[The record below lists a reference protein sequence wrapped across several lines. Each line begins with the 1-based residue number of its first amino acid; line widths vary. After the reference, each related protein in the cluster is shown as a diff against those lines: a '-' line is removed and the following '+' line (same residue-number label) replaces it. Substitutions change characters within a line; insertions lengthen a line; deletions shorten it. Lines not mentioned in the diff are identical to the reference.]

1 MRVMAAVL
9 FTTAVFLG
17 AVAFGED
24 IDEQRGSEASLP
36 YSRHRDPHHGH
47 NHVYPDRGAIFR
59 DLPRRAVTV
68 NYAGVSYRFADGIW
82 FEPRGPAFIVVAPPI
97 GLMVP
102 SLPGF
107 ATTIQ
112 EHGESYLYA
121 NDVYYRP
128 RPDLGGYEV
137 VNDPGEAAATA
148 QDTAPSALTAPA
160 SAAPASASAAAA
172 PAVAVA
178 TALPTVAATS
188 VSAAVPTAT
197 AAPAVEAAAIPGGTP
212 AAAPAAGA
220 ESVLRA
226 SPPPPSSAAS
236 MSPASA
242 PAAAPAAVTPAAV
255 TPVAVTPAAVAPAA
269 VASTSTAAAPPST
282 KVIAYPRNGQ
292 SAEQQ
297 ARDHYEC
304 YQFGVAQSGFDPVR
318 SGAISV
324 EQQSTFD
331 RAQNAC
337 FEGRGYTVR

>member
-24 IDEQRGSEASLP
+24 VDEQRGSGAAVP
-36 YSRHRDPHHGH
+36 YNRHQDPHHSH

-102 SLPGF
+102 SLPGS

-112 EHGESYLYA
+112 EHGETYLYA

-137 VNDPGEAAATA
+137 VNDPAEAAATT

-160 SAAPASASAAAA
+160 SASAAAA
-172 PAVAVA
+172 PAVSVA

-188 VSAAVPTAT
+188 VSAALPTASAT
-197 AAPAVEAAAIPGGTP
+197 PAAVAAAVPSGAP
-212 AAAPAAGA
+212 AAAPVAGA
-220 ESVLRA
+220 ESVLREA
-226 SPPPPSSAAS
+226 APPSSAAPPLS
-236 MSPASA
+236 ASA
-242 PAAAPAAVTPAAV
+242 PAAAPAAA
-255 TPVAVTPAAVAPAA
+255 APAA
-269 VASTSTAAAPPST
+269 VASASTAAASTAAAPQST

-324 EQQSTFD
+324 EQQSIFD

>member
-1 MRVMAAVL
+1 LWTYKALLLREAAMRVMAAVL

-24 IDEQRGSEASLP
+24 VDEHRGSEAPVPP
-36 YSRHRDPHHGH
+36 YNRHQDPHHGH
-47 NHVYPDRGAIFR
+47 NHVYPDRGAIFHE
-59 DLPRRAVTV
+59 LPRRAVTV

-102 SLPGF
+102 SLPEL

-112 EHGESYLYA
+112 EHGETYLYA

-137 VNDPGEAAATA
+137 VNDPAEAAATT
-148 QDTAPSALTAPA
+148 QDTAP

-172 PAVAVA
+172 PVLAVA
-178 TALPTVAATS
+178 TALPTV
-188 VSAAVPTAT
+188 
-197 AAPAVEAAAIPGGTP
+197 
-212 AAAPAAGA
+212 AAPAAGA
-220 ESVLRA
+220 ESVLREA
-226 SPPPPSSAAS
+226 PPPPSSAAS
-236 MSPASA
+236 TLSAAA
-242 PAAAPAAVTPAAV
+242 PAAAPAAA
-255 TPVAVTPAAVAPAA
+255 APAA
-269 VASTSTAAAPPST
+269 VASASTAAASTAAAPQST
-282 KVIAYPRNGQ
+282 KVIAYPRNAQ

-304 YQFGVAQSGFDPVR
+304 YQFGVAQSGFDPMR
-318 SGAISV
+318 SGAIGV

>member
-24 IDEQRGSEASLP
+24 VDEQRGSEAPVPP
-36 YSRHRDPHHGH
+36 YNRHQDPHHGH

-59 DLPRRAVTV
+59 DLPRRAVAV

-102 SLPGF
+102 SIPGS

-112 EHGESYLYA
+112 EHGETYLYA

-137 VNDPGEAAATA
+137 VNDPAEAAATTQEA
-148 QDTAPSALTAPA
+148 APSA
-160 SAAPASASAAAA
+160 AAASASAAAA
-172 PAVAVA
+172 PALAVA

-188 VSAAVPTAT
+188 VSAALPTAT
-197 AAPAVEAAAIPGGTP
+197 AAPAAV
-212 AAAPAAGA
+212 A
-220 ESVLRA
+220 ESALREA
-226 SPPPPSSAAS
+226 PPPSSAAS
-236 MSPASA
+236 TLSAAA
-242 PAAAPAAVTPAAV
+242 PAAAPAAA
-255 TPVAVTPAAVAPAA
+255 APAA
-269 VASTSTAAAPPST
+269 VASASTAAASTAAAPQST
-282 KVIAYPRNGQ
+282 KVIAYPRNAQ

>member
-24 IDEQRGSEASLP
+24 VDEQRGSEAPVPP
-36 YSRHRDPHHGH
+36 YNRHQDPHHGH

-59 DLPRRAVTV
+59 DLPRRAVAV

-82 FEPRGPAFIVVAPPI
+82 FEPRGPAYIVVAPPI

-102 SLPGF
+102 SIPGS

-112 EHGESYLYA
+112 EHGETYLYA

-137 VNDPGEAAATA
+137 VNDPAEAAATTQEA
-148 QDTAPSALTAPA
+148 APSA
-160 SAAPASASAAAA
+160 AAASASAAAA
-172 PAVAVA
+172 PALAVA

-188 VSAAVPTAT
+188 VSAALPTAT
-197 AAPAVEAAAIPGGTP
+197 AAPAAV
-212 AAAPAAGA
+212 A
-220 ESVLRA
+220 ESALREA
-226 SPPPPSSAAS
+226 PPPSSAAS
-236 MSPASA
+236 TLSAAA
-242 PAAAPAAVTPAAV
+242 PAAAPAAA
-255 TPVAVTPAAVAPAA
+255 APAA
-269 VASTSTAAAPPST
+269 VASASTAAASTAAAPQST
-282 KVIAYPRNGQ
+282 KVIAYPRNAQ

>member
-1 MRVMAAVL
+1 VP
-9 FTTAVFLG
+9 
-17 AVAFGED
+17 
-24 IDEQRGSEASLP
+24 P
-36 YSRHRDPHHGH
+36 YNRHQDPHHGH

-59 DLPRRAVTV
+59 DLPRRAVAV

-82 FEPRGPAFIVVAPPI
+82 FEPRGPAYIVVAPPI

-102 SLPGF
+102 SIPGS

-112 EHGESYLYA
+112 EHGETYLYA

-137 VNDPGEAAATA
+137 VNDPAEAAVTTQEA
-148 QDTAPSALTAPA
+148 APSA
-160 SAAPASASAAAA
+160 AAASASAAAA
-172 PAVAVA
+172 PALAVA

-188 VSAAVPTAT
+188 VSAALPTAT
-197 AAPAVEAAAIPGGTP
+197 AAPAAV
-212 AAAPAAGA
+212 A
-220 ESVLRA
+220 ESALREA
-226 SPPPPSSAAS
+226 PPPSSAAS
-236 MSPASA
+236 TLSAAA
-242 PAAAPAAVTPAAV
+242 PAAAPAAA
-255 TPVAVTPAAVAPAA
+255 APAA
-269 VASTSTAAAPPST
+269 VASASTAAASTAAAPQST
-282 KVIAYPRNGQ
+282 KVIAYPRNAQ

>member
-9 FTTAVFLG
+9 FTTAVSLG

-24 IDEQRGSEASLP
+24 VDEQRGSEAPVP
-36 YSRHRDPHHGH
+36 YNRHQDPHHGH

-102 SLPGF
+102 SLPGS

-112 EHGESYLYA
+112 EHGEAYLYA

-137 VNDPGEAAATA
+137 VNDPVEAAATT
-148 QDTAPSALTAPA
+148 QDTAP
-160 SAAPASASAAAA
+160 SAAPASASGAAA

-188 VSAAVPTAT
+188 VSAALPTAG
-197 AAPAVEAAAIPGGTP
+197 AAPAAVAVAVPSGAP

-220 ESVLRA
+220 ESVLREA
-226 SPPPPSSAAS
+226 PPPPSSTAS
-236 MSPASA
+236 TLPASA
-242 PAAAPAAVTPAAV
+242 PAAAPAAA
-255 TPVAVTPAAVAPAA
+255 APAV
-269 VASTSTAAAPPST
+269 VASASTAATPQPT
-282 KVIAYPRNGQ
+282 KVIAYPRNAQ

-304 YQFGVAQSGFDPVR
+304 YQFGVAQSGFDPMR

>member
-1 MRVMAAVL
+1 MRVMTAVL
-9 FTTAVFLG
+9 FTIAVFLG

-24 IDEQRGSEASLP
+24 VDEQRGGEASVP
-36 YSRHRDPHHGH
+36 YNRHQDPHHGH
-47 NHVYPDRGAIFR
+47 NHVYPDRGSIFR

-68 NYAGVSYRFADGIW
+68 NYAGVSYRFADGVW

-102 SLPGF
+102 SLPGS

-112 EHGESYLYA
+112 EHGETYLYA
-121 NDVYYRP
+121 NDVYYRA
-128 RPDLGGYEV
+128 RPDLGDYEV
-137 VNDPGEAAATA
+137 VNDPVETAATA
-148 QDTAPSALTAPA
+148 RDTAPSAVT
-160 SAAPASASAAAA
+160 APASASAAVA

-178 TALPTVAATS
+178 TALPSVATTA

-197 AAPAVEAAAIPGGTP
+197 AAPA
-212 AAAPAAGA
+212 AGA
-220 ESVLRA
+220 ESILRA
-226 SPPPPSSAAS
+226 TPPPPSSAAS
-236 MSPASA
+236 LLPASA
-242 PAAAPAAVTPAAV
+242 PAAAPAAV
-255 TPVAVTPAAVAPAA
+255 APAV
-269 VASTSTAAAPPST
+269 VASASTAATPPST

>member
-24 IDEQRGSEASLP
+24 VDEQRGSEAPVPP
-36 YSRHRDPHHGH
+36 YNRHQDPHHGH

-59 DLPRRAVTV
+59 DLPRRAVAV

-82 FEPRGPAFIVVAPPI
+82 FEPRGPAYIVVAPPI

-102 SLPGF
+102 SIPGS

-112 EHGESYLYA
+112 EHGETYLYA

-137 VNDPGEAAATA
+137 VNDPAEAAATTQEA
-148 QDTAPSALTAPA
+148 APSA
-160 SAAPASASAAAA
+160 AAASASAAAA
-172 PAVAVA
+172 PALAVA

-188 VSAAVPTAT
+188 VSAALPTAT
-197 AAPAVEAAAIPGGTP
+197 AAPAAV
-212 AAAPAAGA
+212 A
-220 ESVLRA
+220 ESALREA
-226 SPPPPSSAAS
+226 PPPSSAAS
-236 MSPASA
+236 TLSAAA
-242 PAAAPAAVTPAAV
+242 PAAAPAAA
-255 TPVAVTPAAVAPAA
+255 APAA
-269 VASTSTAAAPPST
+269 VASASTAAASTAAAPQST
-282 KVIAYPRNGQ
+282 KVIAYPRNAQ

-324 EQQSTFD
+324 EQQSTFE

>member
-17 AVAFGED
+17 SVAFGED
-24 IDEQRGSEASLP
+24 VDEHRGSEAPVPP
-36 YSRHRDPHHGH
+36 YNRHQDPHHGH
-47 NHVYPDRGAIFR
+47 NHVYPDRGAIFHE
-59 DLPRRAVTV
+59 LPRRAVTV

-102 SLPGF
+102 SLPEL

-112 EHGESYLYA
+112 EHGETYLYA

-137 VNDPGEAAATA
+137 VNDPAEAAATT
-148 QDTAPSALTAPA
+148 QDTAP

-172 PAVAVA
+172 PALAVA

-188 VSAAVPTAT
+188 VSAALPTAGV
-197 AAPAVEAAAIPGGTP
+197 APAAVAAAVPSGAP

-220 ESVLRA
+220 ESVLREA
-226 SPPPPSSAAS
+226 PPPPSSAATS
-236 MSPASA
+236 LSAAA
-242 PAAAPAAVTPAAV
+242 PAAAPAAA
-255 TPVAVTPAAVAPAA
+255 APAA
-269 VASTSTAAAPPST
+269 VASASTAAASTAAAPQST
-282 KVIAYPRNGQ
+282 KVIAYPRNAQ

-304 YQFGVAQSGFDPVR
+304 YQFGVAQSGFDPMR
-318 SGAISV
+318 SGAIGV

>member
-24 IDEQRGSEASLP
+24 VDEQRGSEAPVP
-36 YSRHRDPHHGH
+36 YNRHQDPHHGH

-102 SLPGF
+102 SLPGS

-112 EHGESYLYA
+112 EHGETYLYA

-137 VNDPGEAAATA
+137 VNDPAEAAATT
-148 QDTAPSALTAPA
+148 QDTAP
-160 SAAPASASAAAA
+160 SAAPASASAAVA
-172 PAVAVA
+172 PALAVA

-188 VSAAVPTAT
+188 VSAALPTAS
-197 AAPAVEAAAIPGGTP
+197 AAPAAVAAAVPSGAP
-212 AAAPAAGA
+212 AAAP
-220 ESVLRA
+220 V
-226 SPPPPSSAAS
+226 
-236 MSPASA
+236 
-242 PAAAPAAVTPAAV
+242 AAAPAAVAS
-255 TPVAVTPAAVAPAA
+255 
-269 VASTSTAAAPPST
+269 ASTAAASTAAAPQST
-282 KVIAYPRNGQ
+282 KVIAYPRNAQ

-304 YQFGVAQSGFDPVR
+304 YQFGVAQSGFDPMR

>member
-24 IDEQRGSEASLP
+24 VDEQRGSEAPAPP
-36 YSRHRDPHHGH
+36 YNRHQDPHHGH
-47 NHVYPDRGAIFR
+47 NHVYPDRGAIFHE
-59 DLPRRAVTV
+59 LPRRAVTV

-97 GLMVP
+97 GLMVS
-102 SLPGF
+102 SLPEL

-112 EHGESYLYA
+112 EHGETYLYA

-137 VNDPGEAAATA
+137 VNDPAEAAATT
-148 QDTAPSALTAPA
+148 QDTAPRA
-160 SAAPASASAAAA
+160 ASASAAAA
-172 PAVAVA
+172 PALAVA

-188 VSAAVPTAT
+188 VSAALPTAS
-197 AAPAVEAAAIPGGTP
+197 AAPAAVAAAVPSGAP

-220 ESVLRA
+220 ESVLREA
-226 SPPPPSSAAS
+226 PPPPSSAAS
-236 MSPASA
+236 TLSASA
-242 PAAAPAAVTPAAV
+242 PAAAPAAA
-255 TPVAVTPAAVAPAA
+255 APAA
-269 VASTSTAAAPPST
+269 VASASTAAASTAAAPQST
-282 KVIAYPRNGQ
+282 KVIAYPRNAQ

-304 YQFGVAQSGFDPVR
+304 YQFGVAQSGFDPMH
-318 SGAISV
+318 SGATSA

-337 FEGRGYTVR
+337 FDGRGYTVR

>member
-17 AVAFGED
+17 SVAFGED
-24 IDEQRGSEASLP
+24 VDEHRGSEAPVPP
-36 YSRHRDPHHGH
+36 YNRHQDPHHGH

-82 FEPRGPAFIVVAPPI
+82 FEPRGPAYIVVAPPI

-102 SLPGF
+102 SIPGS

-112 EHGESYLYA
+112 EHGETYLYA

-137 VNDPGEAAATA
+137 VNDPAEAAATT
-148 QDTAPSALTAPA
+148 QETAPSAAPA
-160 SAAPASASAAAA
+160 AASAAAA
-172 PAVAVA
+172 PALAVA

-188 VSAAVPTAT
+188 VSAALPTAT
-197 AAPAVEAAAIPGGTP
+197 AAPAAV
-212 AAAPAAGA
+212 A
-220 ESVLRA
+220 ESALREA
-226 SPPPPSSAAS
+226 PPPSSAAS
-236 MSPASA
+236 TLSASA
-242 PAAAPAAVTPAAV
+242 PAAAPAAA
-255 TPVAVTPAAVAPAA
+255 APAD
-269 VASTSTAAAPPST
+269 VASASTAAASTAAAPQST
-282 KVIAYPRNGQ
+282 KVIAYPRNAQ

-324 EQQSTFD
+324 EQQSTFE

>member
-24 IDEQRGSEASLP
+24 VDEQRGSEAPAPP
-36 YSRHRDPHHGH
+36 YNRHQDPHHGH
-47 NHVYPDRGAIFR
+47 NHVYPDRGAIFHE
-59 DLPRRAVTV
+59 LPRRAVTV

-102 SLPGF
+102 SLPEL

-112 EHGESYLYA
+112 EHGETYLYA

-137 VNDPGEAAATA
+137 VNDPAEAAATT
-148 QDTAPSALTAPA
+148 QDTAP

-172 PAVAVA
+172 PALAVA

-188 VSAAVPTAT
+188 VSAALPTAS
-197 AAPAVEAAAIPGGTP
+197 AAPAAVAAAVPSGAP

-220 ESVLRA
+220 ESVLREA
-226 SPPPPSSAAS
+226 PPPPSSAAS
-236 MSPASA
+236 TLSASA
-242 PAAAPAAVTPAAV
+242 PAAAPAAA
-255 TPVAVTPAAVAPAA
+255 APAA
-269 VASTSTAAAPPST
+269 VASASTAAASTAAAPQST
-282 KVIAYPRNGQ
+282 KVIAYPRNAQ

-304 YQFGVAQSGFDPVR
+304 YQFGVAQSGFDPMR
-318 SGAISV
+318 SGAIGV
-324 EQQSTFD
+324 EQQATFD

>member
-1 MRVMAAVL
+1 MRVMTAVL
-9 FTTAVFLG
+9 FTIAVFRC

-24 IDEQRGSEASLP
+24 VDEQRGGEASVP
-36 YSRHRDPHHGH
+36 YNRHQDTHHGH

-102 SLPGF
+102 SLPGS

-112 EHGESYLYA
+112 EHGETYLYA
-121 NDVYYRP
+121 NDVYYRA
-128 RPDLGGYEV
+128 RPDLGDYEV
-137 VNDPGEAAATA
+137 VNDPVETAATA
-148 QDTAPSALTAPA
+148 QDTAPSAAT
-160 SAAPASASAAAA
+160 APASASAAVA

-178 TALPTVAATS
+178 TALPSVATTA

-197 AAPAVEAAAIPGGTP
+197 AAPA
-212 AAAPAAGA
+212 AGA
-220 ESVLRA
+220 ESILRA
-226 SPPPPSSAAS
+226 TPPPPSSAAS
-236 MSPASA
+236 LLPASA
-242 PAAAPAAVTPAAV
+242 PAAAPAAV
-255 TPVAVTPAAVAPAA
+255 APAV
-269 VASTSTAAAPPST
+269 VASASTAAAPPST

>member
-24 IDEQRGSEASLP
+24 VDEQRGSEAPVPP
-36 YSRHRDPHHGH
+36 YNRHQDPHHGH

-59 DLPRRAVTV
+59 DLPRRAVAV

-82 FEPRGPAFIVVAPPI
+82 FEPRGPAYIVVAPPI

-102 SLPGF
+102 SIPGS

-112 EHGESYLYA
+112 EHGETYLYA

-137 VNDPGEAAATA
+137 VNDPAEAAVTT
-148 QDTAPSALTAPA
+148 QETAP

-172 PAVAVA
+172 PALAVA

-188 VSAAVPTAT
+188 VSAALPTAT
-197 AAPAVEAAAIPGGTP
+197 AAPAAV
-212 AAAPAAGA
+212 A
-220 ESVLRA
+220 ESALREA
-226 SPPPPSSAAS
+226 PPPSSAAS
-236 MSPASA
+236 TLSAAA
-242 PAAAPAAVTPAAV
+242 PAAAPAAA
-255 TPVAVTPAAVAPAA
+255 APAA
-269 VASTSTAAAPPST
+269 VASASTAAASTAAAPQST
-282 KVIAYPRNGQ
+282 KVIAYPRNAQ

>member
-9 FTTAVFLG
+9 FATVTFLD
-17 AVAFGED
+17 AVAFAEG
-24 IDEQRGSEASLP
+24 IDEQRSGEAPAP
-36 YSRHRDPHHGH
+36 YNRHQDSHHGH

-97 GLMVP
+97 GLTVP
-102 SLPGF
+102 SVPGS

-112 EHGESYLYA
+112 EHGETYLYA

-137 VNDPGEAAATA
+137 VNDPVETAATT
-148 QDTAPSALTAPA
+148 QDAEPGALTT
-160 SAAPASASAAAA
+160 PASASAGAA
-172 PAVAVA
+172 PAVA
-178 TALPTVAATS
+178 TALPLVAATS
-188 VSAAVPTAT
+188 VSAAVPTA
-197 AAPAVEAAAIPGGTP
+197 AAAVVPIGAP
-212 AAAPAAGA
+212 AAAPAVGA
-220 ESVLRA
+220 ESILRA
-226 SPPPPSSAAS
+226 SPPPLSAPSP
-236 MSPASA
+236 SPISA
-242 PAAAPAAVTPAAV
+242 PAAAPAGIAPGVV
-255 TPVAVTPAAVAPAA
+255 VAPA
-269 VASTSTAAAPPST
+269 STPAISPST
-282 KVIAYPRNGQ
+282 KVIAYPRNAQ

-304 YQFGVAQSGFDPVR
+304 YQFGVAQSGFDPMR
-318 SGAISV
+318 SGASSA

>member
-1 MRVMAAVL
+1 MRVMAAVV
-9 FTTAVFLG
+9 FTTVAFLG
-17 AVAFGED
+17 AGAFAEGV
-24 IDEQRGSEASLP
+24 DEQRGGEAPVP
-36 YSRHRDPHHGH
+36 YNRHQDPHHGH

-59 DLPRRAVTV
+59 DLPRKAVTV

-102 SLPGF
+102 SLPGS

-112 EHGESYLYA
+112 EHGETYLYA

-137 VNDPGEAAATA
+137 VNDPGETAAAS
-148 QDTAPSALTAPA
+148 QDTAASALT
-160 SAAPASASAAAA
+160 APASASAAAA

-178 TALPTVAATS
+178 TALPTVAASS

-197 AAPAVEAAAIPGGTP
+197 AAPAAVAAAVPSGAP

-220 ESVLRA
+220 ESILRE

-236 MSPASA
+236 LLSTSA
-242 PAAAPAAVTPAAV
+242 PAAAS
-255 TPVAVTPAAVAPAA
+255 AAVAPAV
-269 VASTSTAAAPPST
+269 VASASTAPAPQST
-282 KVIAYPRNGQ
+282 KVIAYPRNAQ

-304 YQFGVAQSGFDPVR
+304 YQFGVAQSGLDPMR

>member
-24 IDEQRGSEASLP
+24 VDEQRGSEAPVPP
-36 YSRHRDPHHGH
+36 YNRHQDPHHGH

-102 SLPGF
+102 SIPGS

-112 EHGESYLYA
+112 EHGETYLYA

-137 VNDPGEAAATA
+137 VNDPAEAAATT
-148 QDTAPSALTAPA
+148 QETAPSAAPA
-160 SAAPASASAAAA
+160 AASAAAA
-172 PAVAVA
+172 PALAVA

-188 VSAAVPTAT
+188 VSAALPTAT
-197 AAPAVEAAAIPGGTP
+197 AAPAAVAAAVPSSAP

-220 ESVLRA
+220 ESVLREA
-226 SPPPPSSAAS
+226 PPPSSAAS
-236 MSPASA
+236 TLSASA
-242 PAAAPAAVTPAAV
+242 PAAAPQ
-255 TPVAVTPAAVAPAA
+255 
-269 VASTSTAAAPPST
+269 ST
-282 KVIAYPRNGQ
+282 KVIAYPRNAQ

-331 RAQNAC
+331 RAKNAC

>member
-9 FTTAVFLG
+9 FTT
-17 AVAFGED
+17 VAWLDAAAFAQGV
-24 IDEQRGSEASLP
+24 DEQRGGEAPAP
-36 YSRHRDPHHGH
+36 YNRHKDTHHGH
-47 NHVYPDRGAIFR
+47 NHVYPDRGSIFR
-59 DLPRRAVTV
+59 ELPRRAVTV

-102 SLPGF
+102 SIPGS

-112 EHGESYLYA
+112 EHGETYLYA

-137 VNDPGEAAATA
+137 VNDPAEAAATT
-148 QDTAPSALTAPA
+148 QDTAP

-172 PAVAVA
+172 PALAVA

-188 VSAAVPTAT
+188 VSAALPTAG
-197 AAPAVEAAAIPGGTP
+197 AAPAAVAAAVPSGAP

-220 ESVLRA
+220 ESVLREA
-226 SPPPPSSAAS
+226 PPPPSSAAS
-236 MSPASA
+236 TLSASA
-242 PAAAPAAVTPAAV
+242 PAAAPAAA
-255 TPVAVTPAAVAPAA
+255 APAA
-269 VASTSTAAAPPST
+269 VASASTAAASTAAAPQST
-282 KVIAYPRNGQ
+282 KVIAYPRNAQ

-304 YQFGVAQSGFDPVR
+304 YQFGVAQSGFDPMR
-318 SGAISV
+318 SGAIGV

>member
-24 IDEQRGSEASLP
+24 VDEQPGSEAPVP
-36 YSRHRDPHHGH
+36 YNRHQDPHHGH

-102 SLPGF
+102 SLPGS

-112 EHGESYLYA
+112 EHGETYLYA

-137 VNDPGEAAATA
+137 VNDPAEAAATT
-148 QDTAPSALTAPA
+148 QNTAP
-160 SAAPASASAAAA
+160 SAAPASASAAVA
-172 PAVAVA
+172 PALAVA

-188 VSAAVPTAT
+188 VSAALPTAS
-197 AAPAVEAAAIPGGTP
+197 AAPAAVAAAVPSGAP
-212 AAAPAAGA
+212 AAAP
-220 ESVLRA
+220 V
-226 SPPPPSSAAS
+226 
-236 MSPASA
+236 
-242 PAAAPAAVTPAAV
+242 AAAPAAVAS
-255 TPVAVTPAAVAPAA
+255 
-269 VASTSTAAAPPST
+269 ASTAAASTAAAPQST
-282 KVIAYPRNGQ
+282 KVIAYPRNAQ

-304 YQFGVAQSGFDPVR
+304 YQFGVAQSGFDPMR

>member
-24 IDEQRGSEASLP
+24 VDEQRGSEAPAPP
-36 YSRHRDPHHGH
+36 YNRHQDPHHGH
-47 NHVYPDRGAIFR
+47 NHVYPDRGAIFHE
-59 DLPRRAVTV
+59 LPRRAVTV

-97 GLMVP
+97 GLMVS
-102 SLPGF
+102 SLPEL

-112 EHGESYLYA
+112 EHGETYLYA

-137 VNDPGEAAATA
+137 VNDPAEAAATT
-148 QDTAPSALTAPA
+148 QDTAPRA
-160 SAAPASASAAAA
+160 ASASAAAA
-172 PAVAVA
+172 PALAVA

-188 VSAAVPTAT
+188 VSAALPTAS
-197 AAPAVEAAAIPGGTP
+197 AAPAAVAAAVPSGAP

-220 ESVLRA
+220 ESVLREA
-226 SPPPPSSAAS
+226 PPPPSSAAS
-236 MSPASA
+236 TLSAAA
-242 PAAAPAAVTPAAV
+242 PAAAPAAA
-255 TPVAVTPAAVAPAA
+255 APAA
-269 VASTSTAAAPPST
+269 VASASTAAASTAAAPQST
-282 KVIAYPRNGQ
+282 KVIAYPRNAQ

-304 YQFGVAQSGFDPVR
+304 YQFGVAQSGFDPMR
-318 SGAISV
+318 SGAIGV
-324 EQQSTFD
+324 EQQATFD

>member
-1 MRVMAAVL
+1 MRVMTAVL
-9 FTTAVFLG
+9 FTIAVFLG

-24 IDEQRGSEASLP
+24 VDEQRGGEASVP
-36 YSRHRDPHHGH
+36 YNRHQDPHHGH
-47 NHVYPDRGAIFR
+47 NHVYPDRGSIFR

-68 NYAGVSYRFADGIW
+68 NYAGVSYRFADGVW

-102 SLPGF
+102 SLPGS

-112 EHGESYLYA
+112 EHGETYLYA
-121 NDVYYRP
+121 NDVYYRA
-128 RPDLGGYEV
+128 RPDLGDYEV
-137 VNDPGEAAATA
+137 VNDPVETAATA
-148 QDTAPSALTAPA
+148 RDTAPSAVT
-160 SAAPASASAAAA
+160 APASASAAVA

-178 TALPTVAATS
+178 TALPSVATTA

-197 AAPAVEAAAIPGGTP
+197 AAPV
-212 AAAPAAGA
+212 AGA
-220 ESVLRA
+220 ESILRA
-226 SPPPPSSAAS
+226 TPPPPSSAAS
-236 MSPASA
+236 LLPASA
-242 PAAAPAAVTPAAV
+242 PAAAPAAV
-255 TPVAVTPAAVAPAA
+255 APAV
-269 VASTSTAAAPPST
+269 VASASTAATPPST